1 MTWLVLIAI
10 RAITVQCD
18 PNITGRIASPVHT
31 AKPECTLHTYGNL
44 QVPWRAL
51 QSQPVLMEMSD
62 VWLSASPRQEEEW
75 EEASAGQRAQASKQ
89 AELAARDLM
98 RLSRPG
104 IKGAAGAANLPEGSS
119 SGWPFLSHLS
129 AMLLNRLQMT
139 ITNVHVCFQ
148 VCCCSKKGI
157 CWAYAVILVR
167 RSQLYWHMLQS
178 AAVAAVAPAV
188 WQNSLRSIVSMLA
201 SSNHAARLP
210 KTGTCCAGACAA
222 RHAAAQVWAP
232 TQLPPDRESGQGEP
246 RHNPFGPC
254 TSCTHIANI
263 YLPVKALGMSMY
275 VQGQAWL
282 CCAPG
287 MPLTWLK
294 RRARK

>member
-104 IKGAAGAANLPEGSS
+104 SKGAAGAANLPEGSS

-148 VCCCSKKGI
+148 VCCCSRKGI

-167 RSQLYWHMLQS
+167 RS
-178 AAVAAVAPAV
+178 
-188 WQNSLRSIVSMLA
+188 
-201 SSNHAARLP
+201 
-210 KTGTCCAGACAA
+210 
-222 RHAAAQVWAP
+222 
-232 TQLPPDRESGQGEP
+232 
-246 RHNPFGPC
+246 
-254 TSCTHIANI
+254 
-263 YLPVKALGMSMY
+263 
-275 VQGQAWL
+275 
-282 CCAPG
+282 
-287 MPLTWLK
+287 
-294 RRARK
+294 

>member
-18 PNITGRIASPVHT
+18 PKNTGRIASPVHT
-31 AKPECTLHTYGNL
+31 AKPECTLDTYGNL

-104 IKGAAGAANLPEGSS
+104 SKGVAGAANLPEGSS

-148 VCCCSKKGI
+148 VCFCCKKGI
-157 CWAYAVILVR
+157 CWTYAVITVR
-167 RSQLYWHMLQS
+167 RCHSHAGACCRALHALLQ
-178 AAVAAVAPAV
+178 PLAV
-188 WQNSLRSIVSMLA
+188 WQDSLRGIVTMPALSTHLA
-201 SSNHAARLP
+201 
-210 KTGTCCAGACAA
+210 
-222 RHAAAQVWAP
+222 
-232 TQLPPDRESGQGEP
+232 
-246 RHNPFGPC
+246 
-254 TSCTHIANI
+254 
-263 YLPVKALGMSMY
+263 
-275 VQGQAWL
+275 
-282 CCAPG
+282 
-287 MPLTWLK
+287 
-294 RRARK
+294 